1 MLLLIIGQIF
11 LVGAIMQTE
20 QVVYKDVEDWS
31 EDDSRQLDMRGPSL
45 SDKDLEIDQLNED
58 QMPEPDTESEIASE
72 SAPAPE
78 DTQVQPEVLGVKFRS
93 EEAFDIAEFELS
105 QSVKVLRR
113 SQGGKLLRIR
123 VMPGLH
129 AINPEFVALLQKKFD
144 KFSIHQ
150 TNKYSEMVFAAH
162 GRIGNPYTASET
174 SGLFRLCVPYQ
185 PDKPKFKLP
194 VGEKIVDGVTYY
206 RDRAKTPS
214 GCSDVHILRVEP
226 FSNSTRLFP
235 VLANEGIA
243 QKETLSSMS
252 RRYDAI
258 AGINGAYFTPRGDP
272 IGTLIIN
279 RRLISSPLYRRSV
292 FGIAEDDALIFGN
305 PDFSG
310 TLRAGGLSIVIDAV
324 NQPRRGEQLVVYTP
338 EYARSTLTPERGV
351 EIVLVKGK
359 IVGIHDNDALI
370 PPDGVVV
377 SAGGEKAELL
387 KSLRLGQSVTLD
399 YSIDKPWNT
408 IRHAVC
414 GGPRLISEGRKDI
427 NGREEKFDN
436 SIVNGRHPRTAVAQT
451 FDGDLLMIVVDG
463 RSKRNSGMKLDELAA
478 YLRTLGTRHAI
489 NLDGGGSS
497 SMIVKGRIV
506 NSPSDGSERRISNG
520 ILITSR
526 K

>member
-11 LVGAIMQTE
+11 LVGAIMQTD
-20 QVVYKDVEDWS
+20 QVVYRDVEDWT
-31 EDDSRQLDMRGPSL
+31 EEDSRQLDMRGPSL
-45 SDKDLEIDQLNED
+45 SGQDLEIDQLNED
-58 QMPEPDTESEIASE
+58 QMPEPAAESEIASE
-72 SAPAPE
+72 SASSSASASASAAE
-78 DTQVQPEVLGVKFRS
+78 DTQVLPEVLGVKFRS
-93 EEAFDIAEFELS
+93 EEAYDIAEFELS
-105 QSVKVLRR
+105 QEVKVLRR
-113 SQGGKLLRIR
+113 TQGGKLLRIR
-123 VMPGLH
+123 VMPGFH
-129 AINPEFVALLQKKFD
+129 KINPEFITQLQKKFE

-150 TNKYSEMVFAAH
+150 TNRYSEMVFAAR

-174 SGLFRLCVPYQ
+174 SGVFRLCVPYQ
-185 PDKPKFKLP
+185 HDKPRFKLP
-194 VGEKIVDGVTYY
+194 VGEKVVDGVTYY
-206 RDRAKTPS
+206 RDRAETPA

-252 RRYDAI
+252 RRYSAV

-292 FGIAEDDALIFGN
+292 FGIGEDDTLIFGN
-305 PDFSG
+305 PEFSG
-310 TLRAGGLSIVIDAV
+310 NLKAGGLSIVIDAV
-324 NQPRRGEQLVVYTP
+324 NQPRRGDQLVVYTP

-399 YSIDKPWNT
+399 YSIDKPWT
-408 IRHAVC
+408 C
-414 GGPRLISEGRKDI
+414 GLWRPKAGQRGSQRYQWPRRKVRQLDYKWSSPAHCCGPDFRWRPADDRG
-427 NGREEKFDN
+427 
-436 SIVNGRHPRTAVAQT
+436 
-451 FDGDLLMIVVDG
+451 
-463 RSKRNSGMKLDELAA
+463 
-478 YLRTLGTRHAI
+478 
-489 NLDGGGSS
+489 
-497 SMIVKGRIV
+497 
-506 NSPSDGSERRISNG
+506 
-520 ILITSR
+520 
-526 K
+526 